1 MKSGYAALLC
11 GGMLLATLPSA
22 AHHSV
27 AVNFDRGEPIEIRGI
42 VKEVHLRNPHSQY
55 VVAVAAQD
63 GTVTDWFVEWSDR
76 NSLIRRGVDL
86 ELIKVGDTVTLTLWP
101 SQRLPNVGYF
111 VQAVLA
117 DGSTYRDCG
126 FVPYREAVANS
137 TKFRCDEGTRAPTP
151 QPGSR

>member
-1 MKSGYAALLC
+1 VNVKYPVFAASVALLSAPAAL
-11 GGMLLATLPSA
+11 

-27 AVNFDRGEPIEIRGI
+27 AINFDRGEPLEIRGT
-42 VKEVHLRNPHSQY
+42 VKEAHLRNPHSQY
-55 VVAVAAQD
+55 VVDVPAAD
-63 GTVTDWFVEWSDR
+63 GSVTEWFVEWSDR

-86 ELIKVGDTVTLTLWP
+86 ELIKPGDTVTFSLWP

-126 FVPYREAVANS
+126 FVPFREALLRS
-137 TKFRCDEGTRAPTP
+137 TTFRCEEATGKAP
-151 QPGSR
+151 QRDGQ

>member
-1 MKSGYAALLC
+1 MCAQRVYPMPAGMPHREPTLRRTRDLLRRPARDSILALDSHEGRSAVKSGYAALLC

-63 GTVTDWFVEWSDR
+63 GTVTDWFVEWSD
-76 NSLIRRGVDL
+76 
-86 ELIKVGDTVTLTLWP
+86 
-101 SQRLPNVGYF
+101 
-111 VQAVLA
+111 
-117 DGSTYRDCG
+117 
-126 FVPYREAVANS
+126 
-137 TKFRCDEGTRAPTP
+137 
-151 QPGSR
+151 